1 MINALFLLHP
11 LTVSLSRLYP
21 WNYIITLAENTE
33 KHRET
38 QRKSAVLCSALMR
51 LKLVILGGKEFSMQF
66 ELEDLPRLTQ
76 SRYDEM
82 RD

>member
-33 KHRET
+33 K
-38 QRKSAVLCSALMR
+38 QRKSAVLCSALMQ

-82 RD
+82 QD

>member
-1 MINALFLLHP
+1 M
-11 LTVSLSRLYP
+11 
-21 WNYIITLAENTE
+21 
-33 KHRET
+33 
-38 QRKSAVLCSALMR
+38 Q